1 VLGVFSMG
9 KYRDGLGI
17 IADILHAAGSG
28 AKKTRI
34 MGGANLSY
42 RLMEKYL
49 KSTVQVGFLRL
60 NDEGYEVTEKGQD
73 FLERYLDFVG
83 RYSKLESELQSAMF
97 ERGVLER
104 MCQPSEHC
112 KVRTVGGRRRRVK
125 SVC

>member
-1 VLGVFSMG
+1 MG
-9 KYRDGLGI
+9 KYRDRLGI

-49 KSTVQVGFLRL
+49 KSTVQAGFLRL
-60 NDEGYEVTEKGQD
+60 NDEGYEVTEEGQD
-73 FLERYLDFVG
+73 FLKRYLDFVG
-83 RYSKLESELQSAMF
+83 RYSKLESEVQSALF

-104 MCQPSEHC
+104 MCQPSESC
-112 KVRTVGGRRRRVK
+112 RLKTGGGRRRRVK

>member
-1 VLGVFSMG
+1 MG

-49 KSTVQVGFLRL
+49 KSVVQAGFLRL

-83 RYSKLESELQSAMF
+83 RSSKLESELQSALL
-97 ERGVLER
+97 ERGALER
-104 MCQPSEHC
+104 MCQPSENC
-112 KVRTVGGRRRRVK
+112 KVRTMGGRRRRVK
-125 SVC
+125 NAC